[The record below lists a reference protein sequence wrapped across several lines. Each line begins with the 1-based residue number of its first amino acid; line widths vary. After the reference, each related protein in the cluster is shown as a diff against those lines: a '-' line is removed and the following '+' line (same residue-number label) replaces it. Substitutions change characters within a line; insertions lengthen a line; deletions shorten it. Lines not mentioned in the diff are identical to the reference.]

1 MVSLVWCSLVDLKER
16 LARDAGDSPTGT
28 AAEGSRQLAQSWDRL
43 LVAMARE
50 LALLKS
56 APTPAIPSV
65 DMRDVVRN
73 GGVLAPEV
81 CASPALTTT
90 TAITTAIP
98 CPSCNQYHHR
108 RRRTLHYVVPRL
120 LSAVHNHPPKDAYVV
135 APLACGEKKMKRHAM
150 R

>member
-16 LARDAGDSPTGT
+16 LAREAGEPTGT

-81 CASPALTTT
+81 CASLALTTT

-98 CPSCNQYHHR
+98 YPSCNQYHHR
-108 RRRTLHYVVPRL
+108 RRRTPHYGVPRL
-120 LSAVHNHPPKDAYVV
+120 LSDVA
-135 APLACGEKKMKRHAM
+135 APLKTPTSWHHWHAVL
-150 R
+150 